1 MSELDSLYREVI
13 LDHYKNPRGHGVIER
28 ADAEAEGQNP
38 LCGDEVSIAVAFEG
52 DTIADVKFQGRGC
65 AISQAATSMLMDMVK
80 GRTAQEVAT
89 MSRDELLDE
98 VGIPLTPVRLKCAL
112 LGLGVLKLA
121 LHKGR
126 GTPLPEEW
134 AGLDDLDVSVRMP
147 RNDGEER
154 RLAAHLLV
162 LGQSEAHGRRAARVS
177 ALAEEVGLAPR
188 LGQAFVYLL
197 DALVHLPEDGLVARH
212 ALLAGHSKQSRG
224 GRRGRRRPRP

>member
-13 LDHYKNPRGHGVIER
+13 LDHYKNPRGHGVVDDP
-28 ADAEAEGQNP
+28 DAEAEGQNP

-80 GRTAQEVAT
+80 GRSAQEVAS
-89 MSRDELLDE
+89 MSRDELLEE

-126 GTPLPEEW
+126 GTPLPQEW
-134 AGLDDLDVSVRMP
+134 AGL
-147 RNDGEER
+147 EE
-154 RLAAHLLV
+154 LEL
-162 LGQSEAHGRRAARVS
+162 S
-177 ALAEEVGLAPR
+177 
-188 LGQAFVYLL
+188 
-197 DALVHLPEDGLVARH
+197 
-212 ALLAGHSKQSRG
+212 
-224 GRRGRRRPRP
+224 

>member
-13 LDHYKNPRGHGVIER
+13 LDHYKNPRGHGLIDTP
-28 ADAEAEGQNP
+28 DAEAEGQNP

-80 GRTAQEVAT
+80 GRTAQEVAS
-89 MSRDELLDE
+89 MSRDELLEE

-112 LGLGVLKLA
+112 LGLGVLKVA

-134 AGLDDLDVSVRMP
+134 
-147 RNDGEER
+147 
-154 RLAAHLLV
+154 
-162 LGQSEAHGRRAARVS
+162 S
-177 ALAEEVGLAPR
+177 ALDELEL
-188 LGQAFVYLL
+188 
-197 DALVHLPEDGLVARH
+197 
-212 ALLAGHSKQSRG
+212 K
-224 GRRGRRRPRP
+224 